1 MLTND
6 KDEIQLAE
14 RLTKVYNAHSVAN
27 IRMTLANVGTEVK
40 QFREISRRPETSCT
54 TGPRRAETKI
64 NPGRAKEIKAEDKRK
79 EIKRKPLTP
88 R

>member
-40 QFREISRRPETSCT
+40 QFREISRRPET
-54 TGPRRAETKI
+54 
-64 NPGRAKEIKAEDKRK
+64 
-79 EIKRKPLTP
+79 
-88 R
+88 